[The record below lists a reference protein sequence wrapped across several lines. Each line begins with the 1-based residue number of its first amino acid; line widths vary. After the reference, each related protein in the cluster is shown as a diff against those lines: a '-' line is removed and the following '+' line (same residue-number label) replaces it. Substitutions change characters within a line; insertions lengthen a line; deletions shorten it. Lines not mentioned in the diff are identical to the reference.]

1 MCEHPLTAPSGVCR
15 NVTDHPTAA
24 AAPATPPPIR
34 LAIYNGGG
42 TFGGGWPHEHEYYV
56 TLRAA
61 ASALGQRTHRAVTI
75 TNLTA
80 PTVPTHLTTDSFDA
94 VLFPGGSGSGQARA
108 LGAAGMGAVRA
119 FVAGGG
125 GYVGTCGGAFL
136 ALEHLMLYGTPP
148 LPTVEPWKRGHGPVQ
163 VEFTAAAAATLH
175 LDPQTYANK
184 NVTIEYW
191 QGPIVRPTDLPPS
204 VTVLA
209 SYRTEIHSLS
219 PNTTTGTMVN
229 TPAMTSASYGKGRVF
244 LNSPHPEIPSETP
257 AEGTSAEGT
266 HGGTYHKTRPEIYEG
281 ELAWV
286 IRMDA

>member
-1 MCEHPLTAPSGVCR
+1 VEACVLHTHRPSSLLIASDLLR
-15 NVTDHPTAA
+15 S
-24 AAPATPPPIR
+24 PPISSD
-34 LAIYNGGG
+34 LLPSPPI
-42 TFGGGWPHEHEYYV
+42 
-56 TLRAA
+56 
-61 ASALGQRTHRAVTI
+61 SS
-75 TNLTA
+75 
-80 PTVPTHLTTDSFDA
+80 HLIRSPPISSHLLPSPPISSHILPYPPISSHLLPSPPISSHPPNF
-94 VLFPGGSGSGQARA
+94 
-108 LGAAGMGAVRA
+108 AG
-119 FVAGGG
+119 
-125 GYVGTCGGAFL
+125 
-136 ALEHLMLYGTPP
+136 
-148 LPTVEPWKRGHGPVQ
+148 GHGPVQ